1 MDSNIKYNFTTAHL
15 NKYRLIVMIY
25 ISNTI
30 YRLFLVS
37 GVAVV
42 VIVEAVVVIVVIVLF
57 QVIWIVLAVFALVSP
72 VNKVVSVPIAKSVW
86 RENVSNTK
94 AKRPEIVKATTNAL
108 LQTRR

>member
-1 MDSNIKYNFTTAHL
+1 VF
-15 NKYRLIVMIY
+15 
-25 ISNTI
+25 
-30 YRLFLVS
+30 F
-37 GVAVV
+37 V
-42 VIVEAVVVIVVIVLF
+42 VIVVDVVFIVVVIVVTGFF